1 MTIWFQIYEHP
12 IFISWINNHKIHTK
26 WYPTLKMTTL
36 SDLVII
42 AWNIVMNGFNQEN
55 VVKLLSVK
63 VHHALYVSEQGEN
76 KWVPGVFQ
84 TQTEHV
90 LLSKLLFYLVI
101 ILLTPSPDMYSV
113 CIDIYI
119 ITYNKELIMVVVGYS

>member
-1 MTIWFQIYEHP
+1 
-12 IFISWINNHKIHTK
+12 
-26 WYPTLKMTTL
+26 
-36 SDLVII
+36 
-42 AWNIVMNGFNQEN
+42 MNGFNQEN

-113 CIDIYI
+113 CIEIYI
-119 ITYNKELIMVVVGYS
+119 ITYNKELIMVVLGYS